1 MIGSLFPT
9 RQLYSP
15 LHRFMIHRSH
25 HLSRSESFTIDLIKH
40 DAMALS
46 TTASLFYMAFHL
58 ATAPTDKT
66 FRAFANA
73 GSTPFHVQ
81 TARLC
86 AAGIPPATAALQYP
100 SARRAHGCLVHV
112 LGSEHRGS
120 SDPLSRPSLTD
131 HAGRMRPPHG

>member
-66 FRAFANA
+66 FRTLCERRVAPLFTFKQPGCVRPGFRQLPLRCNTHPLEERMAVWFMSSEANIE
-73 GSTPFHVQ
+73 G
-81 TARLC
+81 
-86 AAGIPPATAALQYP
+86 
-100 SARRAHGCLVHV
+100 
-112 LGSEHRGS
+112 HRI
-120 SDPLSRPSLTD
+120 L
-131 HAGRMRPPHG
+131 